1 VNSASVVASLLILA
15 SLAPALPA
23 QVAWERQEEFRIISE
38 AHAFDQ
44 RRGRLVHQ
52 SATTVADFPGD
63 RTWEWLGEGPD
74 QGWIE
79 RFPEQSPGPRNGRL
93 AFDYARGKVVVFG
106 TRLSPLNDFWEWD
119 GNTWTQ
125 VNWTV
130 GSTPNPFENICFVS
144 DPVRKKIVLVGSVH
158 FWETWEWDGVQWT
171 SFGPDNPPIENPGSS
186 STQPST
192 PTRTAS
198 RSRATSCE
206 SGMGHPG
213 SNLPGSR
220 TCRR

>member
-1 VNSASVVASLLILA
+1 VT
-15 SLAPALPA
+15 
-23 QVAWERQEEFRIISE
+23 WERQEEFRIISE

-106 TRLSPLNDFWEWD
+106 TRLSPLNDLWEWD

-130 GSTPNPFENICFVS
+130 GSTPNPFSNICFVS

-171 SFGPDNPPIENPGSS
+171 SFGPDSPPIENAGALRRGLQPLLEPRRDHEQHPPRVGRLILGPASRGHEPPAVRTSWSFLNNAASS
-186 STQPST
+186 S
-192 PTRTAS
+192 RTTCTAAS
-198 RSRATSCE
+198 
-206 SGMGHPG
+206 
-213 SNLPGSR
+213 
-220 TCRR
+220 